1 MSDATEQPTEAPK
14 RRGRP
19 PSGGREAILDATL
32 GLIRE
37 RGIAN
42 LTSRDVAARAGV
54 SDASVYYHFE
64 DRAGLL
70 KAVFEYGMK
79 PLQYMSTVEAQKM
92 DRHTVLR
99 KAMASLEEFFADS
112 LPVLLAA
119 QSDPEL
125 AATLAEYVQIN
136 DLGPHKGVESLGAY
150 LRSEQAAG
158 RVNPDVDVEAAALL
172 LIDFSFSRV
181 TRGQMLHQS
190 EERLP
195 SRERVLA
202 TLNQLLDP

>member
-1 MSDATEQPTEAPK
+1 VGEPTPTPK

-32 GLIRE
+32 ELIRTH
-37 RGIAN
+37 GIAK

-70 KAVFEYGMK
+70 GAAFEHGMK
-79 PLQYMSTVEAQKM
+79 PLKFMSTVDPQKT
-92 DRHTVLR
+92 DRATVLR
-99 KAMASLEEFFADS
+99 EAMRSLEEFFTDS

-125 AATLAEYVQIN
+125 AATLADYIQQN
-136 DLGPHKGVESLGAY
+136 DLGPHLGVESLGNY
-150 LRSEQAAG
+150 LRGEQQAG
-158 RVNPDVDVEAAALL
+158 RVNREVDVEAAALL
-172 LIDFSFSRV
+172 LIDFAFSRV
-181 TRGQMLHQS
+181 ARAQMLHQS
-190 EERLP
+190 EHRLP
-195 SRERVLA
+195 SRQRALK
-202 TLNQLLDP
+202 TLNLLLDP

>member
-1 MSDATEQPTEAPK
+1 VSDATPAPK

-32 GLIRE
+32 ELIRE

-54 SDASVYYHFE
+54 SDASVYYHFD
-64 DRAGLL
+64 DRTGLL
-70 KAVFEYGMK
+70 KAVFEHGMK
-79 PLQYMSTVEAQKM
+79 PLQFMSTIDASKI
-92 DRHTVLR
+92 DRPTVLR
-99 KAMASLEEFFADS
+99 EAMRSLEAFFSDS
-112 LPVLLAA
+112 LPVMMAA

-125 AATLAEYVQIN
+125 AATLAEYVHEN
-136 DLGPHKGVESLGAY
+136 DLGPHLGVESLGAY
-150 LRSEQAAG
+150 LRGEQEAG
-158 RVNPDVDVEAAALL
+158 RVNPNVDVEAAALL

-195 SRERVLA
+195 SRERALA
-202 TLNQLLDP
+202 TLNQLLD